1 MATGPL
7 GRDER
12 QDLADLLSHER
23 RSRRRSDG
31 LVLMFLAVGCLVV
44 PLAHVVPEAGDAR
57 GVGLLGLLWDTWSF
71 SPADETGLDLRAAV
85 LALWAL
91 RLATLL
97 VVLAIAAAVYLVT
110 ELMSPRSLADVRRVA
125 LLAVPA
131 VWVGAAAVLLVLP
144 VLGGDGVGLARGWW
158 MLPALGF
165 WLWHVHADIEAA

>member
-12 QDLADLLSHER
+12 QDLADLLAREQ

-31 LVLMFLAVGCLVV
+31 LVLMFLAVGCVVV
-44 PLAHVVPEAGDAR
+44 PLAHLVPEEGDGR

-71 SPADETGLDLRAAV
+71 SPTDETGLDLRAAV
-85 LALWAL
+85 LGLWAL
-91 RLATLL
+91 RIATLL
-97 VVLAIAAAVYLVT
+97 LVLAVAASVYLVT

-131 VWVGAAAVLLVLP
+131 VWVGVVLLVLVLP
-144 VLGGDGVGLARGWW
+144 VLGGDGVDLARGCWL
-158 MLPALGF
+158 LPALAF
-165 WLWHVHADIEAA
+165 WLWHVHADIEPA